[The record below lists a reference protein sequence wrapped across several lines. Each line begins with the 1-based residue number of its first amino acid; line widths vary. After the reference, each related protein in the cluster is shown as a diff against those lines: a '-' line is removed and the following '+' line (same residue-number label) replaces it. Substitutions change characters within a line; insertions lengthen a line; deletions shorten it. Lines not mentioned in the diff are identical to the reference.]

1 MELQDDWEERSKV
14 EQILEEIGGALLL
27 MLFGSGLL
35 AAGIQV
41 LNFFTGI

>member
-1 MELQDDWEERSKV
+1 M

-27 MLFGSGLL
+27 MFFGGGLL

-41 LNFFTGI
+41 LDFFTQI